1 MKKLSLSVAAACG
14 LLLFS
19 AGAWAQRTKPAARPA
34 PKPPPAAKPTPANA
48 NASPTAGNT
57 APPVDK
63 GPALATVG
71 GQPVNAGDLGPD
83 VVKALAGEAAN
94 LSALRRESLERLINT
109 YLLEE
114 EAAKRKITLDALL
127 DTEIINKVQEPSES
141 QLQAIYQ
148 ANQSQFNGQSYYA
161 VRGQLINYLKQQ
173 QAAQLESDLAGRLR
187 ATASVTLGADVNA
200 PNLAPTAVL
209 ATAAGRNITAG
220 EFNAKVA
227 PLIYRERLALWGAVM
242 DALEVKINDLLL
254 IAEAKKRN
262 LSPEELLQKEVNEK
276 LTAPTDAEI
285 TKFYN
290 DNKTPESA
298 PLEQARAQL
307 SDILMQQKRR
317 QLEFDLVTRLRAG
330 SAVQIVLPEP
340 EPPVVNVSVDDDP
353 ARGPANAPVTI
364 VVFTDF
370 QCPTCARVHPV
381 LDGVAS
387 EFGDKVR
394 LVVRDFPLAMH
405 KDARKAA
412 EAANAAHAQGKF
424 FDYIALLY
432 KNQDKEDVASLKGY
446 AAALGLDR
454 ARFDAELD
462 GGKYAA
468 EVEKD
473 VQDGISYG
481 IQGTPTIFVNGVRLE
496 DLSSEAMRAAVQ
508 KALQKA
514 SKTD

>member
-1 MKKLSLSVAAACG
+1 
-14 LLLFS
+14 
-19 AGAWAQRTKPAARPA
+19 
-34 PKPPPAAKPTPANA
+34 
-48 NASPTAGNT
+48 
-57 APPVDK
+57 
-63 GPALATVG
+63 
-71 GQPVNAGDLGPD
+71 
-83 VVKALAGEAAN
+83 
-94 LSALRRESLERLINT
+94 
-109 YLLEE
+109 
-114 EAAKRKITLDALL
+114 
-127 DTEIINKVQEPSES
+127 
-141 QLQAIYQ
+141 
-148 ANQSQFNGQSYYA
+148 
-161 VRGQLINYLKQQ
+161 
-173 QAAQLESDLAGRLR
+173 
-187 ATASVTLGADVNA
+187 
-200 PNLAPTAVL
+200 VL